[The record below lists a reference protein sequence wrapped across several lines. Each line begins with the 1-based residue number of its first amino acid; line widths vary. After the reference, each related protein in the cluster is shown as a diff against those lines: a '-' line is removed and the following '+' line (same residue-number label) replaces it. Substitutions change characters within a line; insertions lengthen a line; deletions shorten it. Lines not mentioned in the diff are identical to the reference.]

1 MRFVGTV
8 TRIPELRFGSL
19 RALDAR
25 SLGRY
30 ALELVIIGSSY
41 LVFAKLGWTLAVAV
55 QPGAP
60 PIWPATGL
68 AWAAVLVRGMRIWP
82 AIFISAWAASA
93 QFGGA
98 GPVFACA
105 ALAAGSTFGALLG
118 GYLTNLWS
126 GGRKTFDTA
135 AGVAKFTLIA
145 SGSSTIFGAVM
156 GIGRVGLTG
165 YSDWPAFLVSWA
177 DWWLGDL
184 AGALVVT
191 PAIVLWVNDIRSL
204 ILR

>member
-1 MRFVGTV
+1 MRFVGSV

-19 RALDAR
+19 RAPDAR

-82 AIFISAWAASA
+82 AIFISAWAASHNSAVPARSSPA
-93 QFGGA
+93 QRSRQ
-98 GPVFACA
+98 A
-105 ALAAGSTFGALLG
+105 ARLG
-118 GYLTNLWS
+118 RFS
-126 GGRKTFDTA
+126 
-135 AGVAKFTLIA
+135 
-145 SGSSTIFGAVM
+145 
-156 GIGRVGLTG
+156 
-165 YSDWPAFLVSWA
+165 A
-177 DWWLGDL
+177 D
-184 AGALVVT
+184 
-191 PAIVLWVNDIRSL
+191 I
-204 ILR
+204 

>member
-1 MRFVGTV
+1 MRLMGSV

-19 RALDAR
+19 RALHAR

-30 ALELVIIGSSY
+30 ALEFVIIGSSY
-41 LVFAKLGWTLAVAV
+41 LVFAKLGWTLAAAV

-98 GPVFACA
+98 GPVLSCA
-105 ALAAGSTFGALLG
+105 ALAAGSTLGALLG
-118 GYLTNLWS
+118 GHLTNLWS

-156 GIGRVGLTG
+156 GIGRVGLTD
-165 YSDWPAFLVSWA
+165 YSDWPAFLVSST
-177 DWWLGDL
+177 DWWLCDL
-184 AGALVVT
+184 TGALVVA

-204 ILR
+204 IR